1 MATHPSSSNSSAN
14 DSGVMQTTNSIR
26 EEEAEAQEVVMD
38 LEDLVVKI
46 VQFNGLTSMV
56 AMLRE
61 SHLSILLITLRDDQA
76 LTIWDSDQ

>member
-76 LTIWDSDQ
+76 LTIWDSDL